1 MRERKMRERKMTP
14 DSETFFGS
22 SYPGLAE
29 PCSTSWRP
37 PSPTIH
43 TSPFRFA
50 RHHAPFTLPRP
61 APTAPTR
68 AVQGERATRSGLDGV
83 LPSSALASVAT
94 SGVPWFHSRPN
105 DPSLRRTIPISTPL
119 GLAVHG
125 AKPSQSAPRRSSRTF
140 QTEAPYA
147 LNIAHPS
154 VHRFRLPSAGRA
166 LLGRFRPATR
176 QTPRPEVVNGPT
188 KAGSRELDPGSAS
201 PDATSQQ
208 GVAEG
213 RTRRAT
219 KPITLPSLNRLFSSS
234 SQSQEKRRGG
244 SGGYRRVPGHA
255 PRTIASP
262 PTVPP
267 RLSLRAG

>member
-1 MRERKMRERKMTP
+1 MPPPAPESASFRQRVLQPKASNLTLATSNSVQTPSQLPLSTTRYSVEYILYCIVHSISSEISAQAHFFNDPVEREEREEPQSGMRERKMRERKMTP

-37 PSPTIH
+37 RSPTIH

-125 AKPSQSAPRRSSRTF
+125 AKPSQSAP
-140 QTEAPYA
+140 
-147 LNIAHPS
+147 
-154 VHRFRLPSAGRA
+154 
-166 LLGRFRPATR
+166 
-176 QTPRPEVVNGPT
+176 
-188 KAGSRELDPGSAS
+188 
-201 PDATSQQ
+201 
-208 GVAEG
+208 
-213 RTRRAT
+213 
-219 KPITLPSLNRLFSSS
+219 
-234 SQSQEKRRGG
+234 
-244 SGGYRRVPGHA
+244 
-255 PRTIASP
+255 
-262 PTVPP
+262 
-267 RLSLRAG
+267 